1 MADFLPYTDTRR
13 VAANVRYLREQ
24 VHNWSRG
31 ELAER
36 AKIGLRRLRN
46 IEEHRVFQPKMTTIT
61 GLANAFGISVAELTE
76 PLRSPKP
83 AEQEDW
89 RSHLASLEQQ
99 RLGARWVEGE
109 GRFII
114 DPRGAESDIE
124 AAQNPVVL
132 ELHQPIIQKALL
144 FRDSSR
150 RLDNALGWHGITAA
164 SQRFLDGVQR
174 PTHDIPN
181 HLGFIYSAILELG
194 SFFEQDSKLQPGSAS
209 AADPLDPEVHRAL
222 SDLIRTAAPWLRQFP
237 TIREL
242 DEQLGEFL
250 TRDDLLDPG
259 ATLINSAQNNALV
272 SSTDATAILALVEA
286 AKRGEFQGAK
296 ARTRGVF
303 TVRNLLI
310 VVTTVV
316 VLPFFVGAAASK
328 YAEKSPLMDNA
339 GKFLV
344 QSENEITA
352 LVADLPNDL
361 RLAFQEL
368 LREIKE
374 HPELFLGLPP

>member
-1 MADFLPYTDTRR
+1 MIF
-13 VAANVRYLREQ
+13 
-24 VHNWSRG
+24 
-31 ELAER
+31 
-36 AKIGLRRLRN
+36 
-46 IEEHRVFQPKMTTIT
+46 
-61 GLANAFGISVAELTE
+61 
-76 PLRSPKP
+76 RS
-83 AEQEDW
+83 AW
-89 RSHLASLEQQ
+89 
-99 RLGARWVEGE
+99 
-109 GRFII
+109 II
-114 DPRGAESDIE
+114 
-124 AAQNPVVL
+124 
-132 ELHQPIIQKALL
+132 
-144 FRDSSR
+144 
-150 RLDNALGWHGITAA
+150 ALGWHGIAAA

-194 SFFEQDSKLQPGSAS
+194 SFPEQEFGLQRGSGS

-259 ATLINSAQNNALV
+259 ATLINSAQNNDLV

-303 TVRNLLI
+303 TVRNLII

-374 HPELFLGLPP
+374 HPEIFLGLPP

>member
-1 MADFLPYTDTRR
+1 VIF
-13 VAANVRYLREQ
+13 
-24 VHNWSRG
+24 
-31 ELAER
+31 
-36 AKIGLRRLRN
+36 
-46 IEEHRVFQPKMTTIT
+46 
-61 GLANAFGISVAELTE
+61 
-76 PLRSPKP
+76 RS
-83 AEQEDW
+83 AW
-89 RSHLASLEQQ
+89 
-99 RLGARWVEGE
+99 
-109 GRFII
+109 II
-114 DPRGAESDIE
+114 
-124 AAQNPVVL
+124 
-132 ELHQPIIQKALL
+132 
-144 FRDSSR
+144 
-150 RLDNALGWHGITAA
+150 ALGWHGIAAA

-194 SFFEQDSKLQPGSAS
+194 SFPEQEFGLQRGSGS

-259 ATLINSAQNNALV
+259 AALINSAQNNALV
-272 SSTDATAILALVEA
+272 SSTDATAILGLVEA

-296 ARTRGVF
+296 ARTRGVL

-310 VVTTVV
+310 AVVTVV
-316 VLPFFVGAAASK
+316 VLPLFVGAVGSS
-328 YAEKSPLMDNA
+328 YSEKSPLMDDA

-344 QSENEITA
+344 QSENEISK
-352 LVADLPNDL
+352 LVADWPDDL

-374 HPELFLGLPP
+374 HPEIFLELPP

>member
-1 MADFLPYTDTRR
+1 LADFLTLNDVRR
-13 VAANVRYLREQ
+13 LRANVRYLRQ
-24 VHNWSRG
+24 HVHNSSRE

-36 AKIGLRRLRN
+36 AKISSQTVRN
-46 IEEHRVFQPKMTTIT
+46 IEEGEVYEPKMITIT
-61 GLANAFGISVAELTE
+61 GLANAFGISVSELRN
-76 PLRSPKP
+76 PLRNKTGVLTSEAWNKKG
-83 AEQEDW
+83 
-89 RSHLASLEQQ
+89 LE
-99 RLGARWVEGE
+99 RAGWKVTRGS
-109 GRFII
+109 FII

-124 AAQNPVVL
+124 AAQKPVIL
-132 ELHQPIIQKALL
+132 QLHQPTIQKTLL
-144 FRDSSR
+144 FSDISK
-150 RLDNALGWHGITAA
+150 RLDNALGWHGIGAA

-194 SFFEQDSKLQPGSAS
+194 SFLEQDFGLQRGSGS
-209 AADPLDPEVHRAL
+209 AADPLNPEVHRAL

-259 ATLINSAQNNALV
+259 AALINSAQNNALV
-272 SSTDATAILALVEA
+272 SSTDASAILGLVEA

-296 ARTRGVF
+296 ARTRGVL

-310 VVTTVV
+310 AVVTVV
-316 VLPFFVGAAASK
+316 VLPLFVGAVGSS
-328 YAEKSPLMDNA
+328 YSEKSPLMDDA

-344 QSENEITA
+344 QSENEISK
-352 LVADLPNDL
+352 LVADWPDDL

-374 HPELFLGLPP
+374 HPEIFLELPP